1 MPILYSSMYKKGL
14 RLEYREKRNLL
25 TSQFVDDQSLKIAN
39 QVLKLPIWGFSFY
52 HIFLSIIKYKEVD
65 TQPLLSL
72 LQGKDK
78 NVVIPKTYPRA
89 ILKNYLLT
97 DATTIQPNSYGIPEP
112 DGGIEIVET
121 QIDVVFV
128 PLLAFDIHGHRV
140 GYGGGYYD
148 IFLKKCRPQT
158 LKVGLSFFTAV
169 ENIMDI
175 NEDDIPLDYCATPD
189 KIYEF

>member
-1 MPILYSSMYKKGL
+1 MYKKGL
-14 RLEYREKRNLL
+14 RSAYREKRNLL
-25 TSQFVDDQSLKIAN
+25 SSQFVDNQSLKIAN
-39 QVLKLPIWGFSFY
+39 QVLSLPIWGFSFY
-52 HIFLSIIKYKEVD
+52 HIFLSIKKYNEVD

-78 NVVIPKTYPRA
+78 NIVIPKTYPNA
-89 ILKNYLLT
+89 TLKNFLLT
-97 DATTIQPNSYGIPEP
+97 DATTIQSNRYGIPEP
-112 DGGIEIVET
+112 EGGIEIVET

-148 IFLKKCRPQT
+148 NFLKKCRPRT

-175 NEDDIPLDYCATPD
+175 NDGDIALDYCVTPD
-189 KIYEF
+189 KIHEF